1 MIIEIK
7 HKILQEKD
15 PNIKKMNK
23 KLNLDILFRKNK
35 ATTKFREFPPVRIT
49 KKLSNLINKS
59 KCLLIYF

>member
-1 MIIEIK
+1 MIIEIT

-23 KLNLDILFRKNK
+23 KLNLDIQFRKDK

-49 KKLSNLINKS
+49 KKLM
-59 KCLLIYF
+59 